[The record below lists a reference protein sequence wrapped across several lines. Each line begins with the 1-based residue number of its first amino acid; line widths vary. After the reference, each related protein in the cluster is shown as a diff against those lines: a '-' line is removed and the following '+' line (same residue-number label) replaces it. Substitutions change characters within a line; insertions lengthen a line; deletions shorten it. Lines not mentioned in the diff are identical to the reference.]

1 MCMYTD
7 TGDYAAGPYP
17 VEFPSGVTEVQVM
30 IPILDD
36 EIDECD
42 EDFFGNLRIPMQAAN
57 MGVKLGRADRATV
70 NIKDDDSEPIHTVYI
85 HRYLRIHKSWLHMTT
100 VAIAN

>member
-1 MCMYTD
+1 MCAD

-17 VEFPSGVTEVQVM
+17 VEFLSGVTEVQVM

-42 EDFFGNLRIPMQAAN
+42 EKFFGNLRIPAEAAVC
-57 MGVKLGRADRATV
+57 GVKLGSADRATV
-70 NIKDDDSEPIHTVYI
+70 TIKDDDSEPIHIVYV
-85 HRYLRIHKSWLHMTT
+85 HRSVSKYTQIMVPYDYSRHC
-100 VAIAN
+100 